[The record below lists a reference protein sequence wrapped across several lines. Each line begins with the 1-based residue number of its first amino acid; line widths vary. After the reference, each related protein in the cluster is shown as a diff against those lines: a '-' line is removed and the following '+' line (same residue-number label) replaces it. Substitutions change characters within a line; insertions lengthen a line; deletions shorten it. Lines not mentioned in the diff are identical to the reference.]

1 MRTGTP
7 ALAASARP
15 SSTVVPFSSPLEAS
29 FEPMMGFDVS
39 TATRSVPDGAS
50 CALASA
56 DGAGGVCAQPAATAS
71 AHSNA
76 MLFMGL
82 LLSAHCKIKPML
94 YDLILRGG
102 RVIDPAQ
109 SLDGAYDVAIR
120 EGRIVAVLP
129 SIAASGA
136 RESIDVSGKLVLP
149 RLIDTHAHVFQY
161 VTGRF
166 GLEAELGGVRS
177 GGALLVAQG
186 GSSCMTLPAFREFGV
201 QPKPSRGVTFPSAVL
216 GGGMEGHFYPELYR
230 PDCIDVD
237 ATVRSA
243 SENRDIVKGF
253 KAHAELGGFARWGIE
268 SIRLAAEIGRQA
280 NLPVYIH
287 FGQLWGLPE
296 SGDNGV
302 DPDTILEQ
310 VVPLLKAGDI
320 LAHPFTR
327 HPGGFV
333 NREGKVHP
341 IVEEA
346 LARGLK
352 TDVGHGSHF
361 SYRMARIALDAG
373 IVPDTLGADMH
384 GYNTRVPAPRGTPS
398 EHPDKEHMFFGQTR
412 FSLASA
418 MSSMLALGLPLERI
432 VPMVTTHAAAMLGMQ
447 GEIGNLKPGVA
458 ADVSV
463 LHDERGRWSL
473 RDNEGTIVRAERM
486 LRPHFCL
493 RDGRRHDSDASILPP
508 LAAAA

>member
-1 MRTGTP
+1 
-7 ALAASARP
+7 
-15 SSTVVPFSSPLEAS
+15 
-29 FEPMMGFDVS
+29 
-39 TATRSVPDGAS
+39 
-50 CALASA
+50 
-56 DGAGGVCAQPAATAS
+56 
-71 AHSNA
+71 
-76 MLFMGL
+76 
-82 LLSAHCKIKPML
+82 ML
-94 YDLILRGG
+94 YDLLLRGG

-109 SLDGAYDVAIR
+109 GLDGSYDVAVR
-120 EGRIVAVLP
+120 GGRIAAVLP
-129 SIAASGA
+129 SIAPSSAK
-136 RESIDVSGKLVLP
+136 ESVDVSGKLVLP
-149 RLIDTHAHVFQY
+149 GLIDTHAHVFEH

-166 GLEAELGGVRS
+166 GLEADLCGVRS
-177 GGALLVAQG
+177 GVTTLVDQG
-186 GSSCMTLPAFREFGV
+186 GPSCMTLPAFREFV
-201 QPKPSRGVTFPSAVL
+201 VNQKKSRAVAFLSAYLV
-216 GGGMEGHFYPELYR
+216 GGMEGHFYPSLYK
-230 PDCIDVD
+230 PDCVDVE
-237 ATVRSA
+237 ATVKSA
-243 SENRDIVKGF
+243 LANRDIVKGF

-287 FGQLWGLPE
+287 FGQLWGLPD
-296 SGDNGV
+296 SGANGV

-341 IVEEA
+341 IVKEA

-384 GYNTRVPAPRGTPS
+384 GYNTPVPAPRGTPS

-432 VPMVTTHAAAMLGMQ
+432 VPMVTTHPAAMLGMQ
-447 GEIGNLKPGVA
+447 DEIGSLKPGVT

-473 RDNEGTIVRAERM
+473 RDNEGTVVRSDRM
-486 LRPHFCL
+486 LRPYFCL
-493 RDGRRHDSDASILPP
+493 RAGKRHDADASILPP
-508 LAAAA
+508 LAQAA